1 MIFIYSI
8 FISTFPILYHL
19 TVLVIIITYTVLL
32 FRLLFIAGFD
42 IFILYSLYFIIIF
55 NFVSKILVFV
65 RVVDFV
71 RLIYLFYLTFYQ

>member
-1 MIFIYSI
+1 
-8 FISTFPILYHL
+8 
-19 TVLVIIITYTVLL
+19 LL